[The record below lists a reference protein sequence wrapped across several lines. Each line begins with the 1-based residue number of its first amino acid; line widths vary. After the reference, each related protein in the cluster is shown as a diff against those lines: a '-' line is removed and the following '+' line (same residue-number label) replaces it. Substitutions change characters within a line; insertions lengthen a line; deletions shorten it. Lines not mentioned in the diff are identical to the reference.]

1 MYPQKLKYKNL
12 KKELNHEIANLE
24 ITCQML
30 KTAMVVTICLIYQQY
45 FIYSYNFLSV
55 KSNVKNNLYLYM

>member
-24 ITCQML
+24 ITCPML